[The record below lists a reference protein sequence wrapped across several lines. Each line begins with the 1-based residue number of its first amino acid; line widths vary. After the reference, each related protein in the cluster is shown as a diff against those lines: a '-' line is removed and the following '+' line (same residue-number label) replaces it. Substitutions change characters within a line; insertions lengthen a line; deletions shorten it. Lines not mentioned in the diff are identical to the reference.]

1 MTAYDLIADI
11 FRRNGPWNNG
21 LPANVRSITGAQLD
35 LLRRL
40 IGQDKDAGAVES
52 GGPGE
57 TIWTPATGD
66 KYVIAEDLR
75 GDRRGCSKRHT
86 IERLPSTVPVGM
98 GSLF

>member
-1 MTAYDLIADI
+1 MTAHDLIDDI

-21 LPANVRSITGAQLD
+21 LPANVRCITGAQLD
-35 LLRRL
+35 WLRRL

-57 TIWTPATGD
+57 TIWTPAAGD
-66 KYVIAEDLR
+66 KYVIAEDPR
-75 GDRRGCSKRHT
+75 HKRHT
-86 IERLPSTVPVGM
+86 IERLSSTVPVGM